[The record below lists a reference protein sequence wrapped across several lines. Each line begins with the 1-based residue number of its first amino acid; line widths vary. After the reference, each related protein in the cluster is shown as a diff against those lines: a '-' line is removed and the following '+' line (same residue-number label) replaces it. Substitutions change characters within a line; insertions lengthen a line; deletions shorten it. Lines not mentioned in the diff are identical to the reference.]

1 MKELFMDMESRRRF
15 VNSMMAATAAA
26 MGGGIIFGGM
36 PVLGQQTTVPDGG
49 PPYVPT
55 GGVQIGPDGV
65 NGNPPPGP
73 IGAGSPQQGGAAPG
87 GGARGGRGRAAR
99 PPRPQPAGIY
109 WISGTGIERQPG
121 ANTWDIKDHTK
132 LTMDNIKRG
141 VEAKGGTMDSF
152 LYMQVFFCL
161 RSDDSTPMPTGSAA
175 AAAYQKNYTDLTD
188 IYNTYFTSR
197 PPRSCFALS
206 WIPGSSLI
214 EVVGAAYIDPSVVPP
229 SPAPRG

>member
-1 MKELFMDMESRRRF
+1 MDMKSRRRF

-36 PVLGQQTTVPDGG
+36 PVLGQQSTLPAGA
-49 PPYVPT
+49 PPYLPM

-73 IGAGSPQQGGAAPG
+73 IGAGLAQQGGAAPG
-87 GGARGGRGRAAR
+87 RGGRGGRGRAAR
-99 PPRPQPAGIY
+99 PPRPRPAGIY

-121 ANTWDIKDHTK
+121 PNTWDIKDHTR
-132 LTMDNIKRG
+132 LTMENIKRG
-141 VEAKGGTMDSF
+141 VEARGGTMDSF

-161 RSDDSTPMPTGSAA
+161 RSDDGTPMPTGSAA
-175 AAAYQKNYTDLTD
+175 AAAYQKSYTDLTD

-214 EVVGAAYIDPSVVPP
+214 EIVGAAYIDPSVVPP